1 MIRTKRITSGGWRT
15 IETFWNAKGTAF
27 FKAPAGA
34 QIKIRYGI
42 GWLGF
47 DRQKQTLDS
56 TNYKKL
62 SVGNVSVAY
71 ACMQISVPSTTDV
84 VYDVYGGGIAVS
96 TPEIDF

>member
-1 MIRTKRITSGGWRT
+1 MIRTKRITSGWRT

-27 FKAPAGA
+27 FKVPAGA
-34 QIKIRYGI
+34 QVKIRYGI

-47 DRQKQTLDS
+47 DRQKQTLDG

-62 SVGNVSVAY
+62 SVGIVSVAY
-71 ACMQISVPSTTDV
+71 ARMQISVPSTTDV
-84 VYDVYGGGIAVS
+84 TYDAYGGGIAVS